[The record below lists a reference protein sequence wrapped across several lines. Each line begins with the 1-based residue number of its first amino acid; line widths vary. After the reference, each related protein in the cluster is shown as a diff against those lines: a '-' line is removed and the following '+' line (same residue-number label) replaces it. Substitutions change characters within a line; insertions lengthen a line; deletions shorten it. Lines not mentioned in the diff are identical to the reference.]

1 MDQLLG
7 LLILLVVALIV
18 AVIVLSAII
27 ARQVVRPPRHTA
39 GYAVARGMA
48 VDPAER
54 GLEFEQ
60 WTLELPDGAALP
72 VWEVKTSYQPSAISH
87 QARPPGREPKTENRE
102 PLTAVF
108 IHAWGES
115 RIDMLARVGPWL
127 ELCDRLVFYD
137 LRGHGDAEG
146 GAARLGDGDHE
157 DLLALLERLGAGPFI
172 LAGCG
177 LGAVIAIDAATA
189 APACTIAGVVA
200 EAPYGD
206 FHAWLRG
213 RLGARDLPTRPFT
226 DLALLWLRLRGI
238 RPADAIG
245 GTRRLR
251 CPLLVLCRDDDALCS
266 LDDAGQVADMA
277 DRGELCRVED
287 AGELDEP
294 IRKFVRQAASAVLKQ
309 RPTRRAPS

>member
-7 LLILLVVALIV
+7 LLILLVVASIL
-18 AVIVLSAII
+18 AVVVLSAII
-27 ARQVVRPPRHTA
+27 ARQAVRPPRHTA

-48 VDPAER
+48 VDPDER

-60 WTLELPDGAALP
+60 WILELPDGARLP
-72 VWEVKTSYQPSAISH
+72 VWEVEGCRLSAIGC
-87 QARPPGREPKTENRE
+87 RPDTIGPLRVGSREPTADSGE
-102 PLTAVF
+102 PSLTAVF
-108 IHAWGES
+108 VHAWGES
-115 RIDMLARVGPWL
+115 RIDTLARVEPWI

-146 GAARLGDGDHE
+146 ATARLGDGDHE
-157 DLLALLERLGAGPFI
+157 DLLALLERLGAGRFI
-172 LAGCG
+172 LVGCG

-200 EAPYGD
+200 ESPYCD
-206 FHAWLRG
+206 FHAWLRS
-213 RLGARDLPTRPFT
+213 RLRARDLPTRPFT

-238 RPADAIG
+238 RPAGAMG
-245 GTRRLR
+245 GAQRLQ
-251 CPLLVLCRDDDALCS
+251 CPLLVVCRDDDALCS

-277 DRGELCRVED
+277 DRGELCRVKD

-294 IRKFVRQAASAVLKQ
+294 IRKFVRQAPQ
-309 RPTRRAPS
+309 RS

>member
-1 MDQLLG
+1 MDHFLG
-7 LLILLVVALIV
+7 LLILLIVAFIV
-18 AVIVLSAII
+18 AVVVLSAII
-27 ARQVVRPPRHTA
+27 ARQAVRPPRHTA

-48 VDPAER
+48 VDPDER

-60 WTLELPDGAALP
+60 WILELPGGAALP
-72 VWEVKTSYQPSAISH
+72 VWEVKGRRLSAIGC
-87 QARPPGREPKTENRE
+87 RPDTIGPLRVGSREPTADSGE
-102 PLTAVF
+102 PSLTAVF

-115 RIDMLARVGPWL
+115 RIDMLARVEPWL

-146 GAARLGDGDHE
+146 ATARLGDGDHE
-157 DLLALLERLGAGPFI
+157 DLLALLERLGAGRFI
-172 LAGCG
+172 LVGCG

-189 APACTIAGVVA
+189 APARTIVGVVA

-213 RLGARDLPTRPFT
+213 RLQARDLPTRPCT
-226 DLALLWLRLRGI
+226 DLALLWLRWRGI
-238 RPADAIG
+238 RPADAMG
-245 GTRRLR
+245 GPQRLR

-277 DRGELCRVED
+277 ERGELCRVED
-287 AGELDEP
+287 ASELDEP
-294 IRKFVRQAASAVLKQ
+294 VRKFVRRLAHRS
-309 RPTRRAPS
+309 

>member
-1 MDQLLG
+1 MGQLLG

-27 ARQVVRPPRHTA
+27 ARQAVRPPRHTA

-54 GLEFEQ
+54 GLKFEQ
-60 WTLELPDGAALP
+60 WILELPDGAALP
-72 VWEVKTSYQPSAISH
+72 VWEVQGCRLSAIGYRPETGGAQS
-87 QARPPGREPKTENRE
+87 QAEGRQLKADSREP

-108 IHAWGES
+108 VHAWGES
-115 RIDMLARVGPWL
+115 RIDTLARVEPWI

-157 DLLALLERLGAGPFI
+157 DLLALLERLGAGQFI

-200 EAPYGD
+200 EAPYGN

-213 RLGARDLPTRPFT
+213 RLGARDLPTRPCT

-238 RPADAIG
+238 RPADAMG

-277 DRGELCRVED
+277 DRGELCRVKD

-294 IRKFVRQAASAVLKQ
+294 IRKFVRQHAHRS
-309 RPTRRAPS
+309 